1 MEEQHPES
9 LNPVVFCCVTL
20 AHASH
25 TARTPHTPYIPR
37 LMIRGALLAASVAA
51 ALRLPAPAT
60 AQQQPFW
67 PGGYQQSFPGAVC
80 KASCAGP
87 PPTSVIGFNKPI
99 TLYGY
104 TQVGA
109 PGDVPGDVG
118 CDSPLSQVI
127 CQGERGDGQRPG
139 GRSVY
144 RCRPSVCNCAYTHTR
159 SPPRS
164 HCIRPSARM
173 LFVEEVVT
181 RVLDSVVLTPAIYR
195 THVLVIGTDRTYAR
209 VMPLD
214 HSCVLYTAVLWSL
227 AFTHVNTRAHAF
239 LAPAPPRLFA
249 RIIQRTRTS
258 RRNFSAP
265 RARSPRRAACPPT
278 RVTKTCRTWH
288 SAARRAQ
295 AWHSKASMGG
305 LMMNF

>member
-1 MEEQHPES
+1 
-9 LNPVVFCCVTL
+9 
-20 AHASH
+20 
-25 TARTPHTPYIPR
+25 
-37 LMIRGALLAASVAA
+37 MIRGALLAASVAA

-67 PGGYQQSFPGAVC
+67 PGGWKQSFPGAVC

-104 TQVGA
+104 TQVGTFYVDDDA
-109 PGDVPGDVG
+109 NLANVSFGGPFTSPLPDY
-118 CDSPLSQVI
+118 CSSPLSQEL
-127 CQGERGDGQRPG
+127 CQGERSLDGQRPG

-144 RCRPSVCNCAYTHTR
+144 RCRPSVCNVHTR
-159 SPPRS
+159 TLAHHLAARS

-227 AFTHVNTRAHAF
+227 ALTHVNTRAHAF
-239 LAPAPPRLFA
+239 LAPAPPRLIA
-249 RIIQRTRTS
+249 RIQISRTS
-258 RRNFSAP
+258 RRTLSAP
-265 RARSPRRAACPPT
+265 RARSPRRAACPATAGTP
-278 RVTKTCRTWH
+278 
-288 SAARRAQ
+288 RRPA
-295 AWHSKASMGG
+295 
-305 LMMNF
+305 

>member
-1 MEEQHPES
+1 M
-9 LNPVVFCCVTL
+9 

-104 TQVGA
+104 TQVGTGSMLPELSVGGA
-109 PGDVPGDVG
+109 IVPSDVG
-118 CDSPLSQVI
+118 CKSPLSQVL
-127 CQGERGDGQRPG
+127 CQGERSDGQRPG

-144 RCRPSVCNCAYTHTR
+144 RCCPCVQL
-159 SPPRS
+159 
-164 HCIRPSARM
+164 CIHAHS
-173 LFVEEVVT
+173 
-181 RVLDSVVLTPAIYR
+181 LT
-195 THVLVIGTDRTYAR
+195 TSLT
-209 VMPLD
+209 
-214 HSCVLYTAVLWSL
+214 LY
-227 AFTHVNTRAHAF
+227 
-239 LAPAPPRLFA
+239 
-249 RIIQRTRTS
+249 
-258 RRNFSAP
+258 
-265 RARSPRRAACPPT
+265 
-278 RVTKTCRTWH
+278 
-288 SAARRAQ
+288 
-295 AWHSKASMGG
+295 
-305 LMMNF
+305 